1 MQNQILLFSSLL
13 LTGTNLVLTQCGT
26 GFNFIVK
33 QARETDQQPVLDLEQ
48 ADTLPN
54 LDLIQNISS
63 WALSGTP
70 YLLGSISTSFLS
82 VFLVGAANLEILS
95 DLLGA
100 NRAF

>member
-63 WALSGTP
+63 
-70 YLLGSISTSFLS
+70 
-82 VFLVGAANLEILS
+82 
-95 DLLGA
+95 
-100 NRAF
+100 